1 VSRRG
6 SGLWPWLGSDAG
18 SGTVLGL
25 VVLAMVCFVAAVS
38 VARAQQ
44 VLAIRQASIAADL
57 AALAGAQGMDDPCG
71 RAGSVAAANGVRMSG
86 CSVAGV
92 DVLVEVISPMPPFTA
107 SLLRSFGLPVP
118 PISAH
123 SRAGYQDGV

>member
-1 VSRRG
+1 MSRRG
-6 SGLWPWLGSDAG
+6 SGLRPWLGSDAG

-25 VVLAMVCFVAAVS
+25 VVLAMMCFVTAVG

-71 RAGSVAAANGVRMSG
+71 RAGSVAAANGVRSRTQWSFRKTIRSHSDEIV
-86 CSVAGV
+86 SVFFAPPELARF
-92 DVLVEVISPMPPFTA
+92 VLYSVT
-107 SLLRSFGLPVP
+107 RSNGI
-118 PISAH
+118 PITL
-123 SRAGYQDGV
+123 V